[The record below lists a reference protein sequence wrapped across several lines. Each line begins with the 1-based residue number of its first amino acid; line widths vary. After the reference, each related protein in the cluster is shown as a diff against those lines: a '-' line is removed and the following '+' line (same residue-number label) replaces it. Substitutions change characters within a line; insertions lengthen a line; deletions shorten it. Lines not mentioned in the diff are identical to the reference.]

1 MCGWDPV
8 HHAPFAN
15 AGEVDEPSADG
26 TFERKSIQG
35 KKKKNVIWGK
45 SGLMDVAFIF
55 FPFEIEYLKLK
66 K

>member
-15 AGEVDEPSADG
+15 AGEVDEPNADG

-35 KKKKNVIWGK
+35 KKRKN
-45 SGLMDVAFIF
+45 FI
-55 FPFEIEYLKLK
+55 
-66 K
+66 